1 MWSEF
6 INMTVPALVGSV
18 VTFAG
23 ILLSNRIKKQKLDF
37 DVGAAQDEVWL
48 DLVKQSRIEYA
59 LQRKENNRLR
69 YITHHLQEEIDQLE
83 KKNDEL
89 MEELQSYKSQENSN
103 G

>member
-1 MWSEF
+1 MWTEF

-23 ILLSNRIKKQKLDF
+23 IILSNRLKKKKLEF
-37 DVGAAQDEVWL
+37 DVDAEQDEVWL
-48 DLVKQSRIEYA
+48 DLVRQSRIEYA

-83 KKNDEL
+83 KKNSEL
-89 MEELQSYKSQENSN
+89 LEELRDYRAQEQ
-103 G
+103 